1 MKTKKSI
8 LFGFYLLLSIL
19 CADAVAK
26 MATEEIH
33 LAYTQ
38 ANEAFSKANKRSG
51 DSDQAQALYQQ
62 AITGFQKIIEAG
74 GIHNAM
80 LYYNLGNSYL
90 LTDDLGR
97 AILNY
102 RRAQYLDDSNPDI
115 HKNLNFA
122 RSKRIDRFTVTTQKK
137 ILERLF
143 FWHYDLS
150 MKTRFVVGGISLSI
164 LCLWLVLR
172 MWIIKWPAVIP
183 VCSVMLLVLMGMV
196 VSVAVEQHGLS
207 THRSGVIVTESVIAR
222 QGDSDNYPES
232 FTDPLHTGI
241 EFDVIEQRPGWL
253 HINLSSDQDTWIP
266 ADAAEL
272 L

>member
-1 MKTKKSI
+1 MKTKHSI
-8 LFGFYLLLSIL
+8 LFGFYMLLAIV
-19 CADAVAK
+19 CADAVGK
-26 MATEEIH
+26 METDEIH

-38 ANEAFSKANKRSG
+38 ANEAFSKANKTPD
-51 DSDQAQALYQQ
+51 DSEQAQALYQQ
-62 AITGFQKIIEAG
+62 AIVSYEKMIETE

-80 LYYNLGNSYL
+80 LYYNLANSYL

-102 RRAQYLDDSNPDI
+102 RRAQHLDSANPDI

-122 RSKRIDRFTVTTQKK
+122 RSKRIDQFTVTTQKK

-143 FWHYDLS
+143 FWHYDFS
-150 MKTRFVVGGISLSI
+150 MKTRLFVGGVCLSV
-164 LCLWLVLR
+164 LCMWLVLR
-172 MWIIKWPAVIP
+172 IWIVKWPAIIP
-183 VCSVMLLVLMGMV
+183 VCSMMLLVLMGMV
-196 VSVAVEQHGLS
+196 FSVAVEQRALS
-207 THRSGVIVTESVIAR
+207 THRSGVIVAESVVAR

-232 FTDPLHTGI
+232 FSQPLHAGI

-266 ADAAEL
+266 ADSAEL
-272 L
+272 I

>member
-1 MKTKKSI
+1 MITKDSTLLGFCL
-8 LFGFYLLLSIL
+8 LFCVL
-19 CADAVAK
+19 CANAI
-26 MATEEIH
+26 ATMETDEIH

-38 ANEAFSKANKRSG
+38 ANEAFSKANKISD

-62 AITGFQKIIEAG
+62 AIAGYQKIIETG

-80 LYYNLGNSYL
+80 LYYNLANSYL

-102 RRAQYLDDSNPDI
+102 RRAQYLNDSNPDI

-122 RSKRIDRFTVTTQKK
+122 RSKRIDWFTVTTQKK
-137 ILERLF
+137 ILDRLF

-150 MKTRFVVGGISLSI
+150 MKTRFVIGGISLSI
-164 LCLWLVLR
+164 LCLWLIAR

-183 VCSVMLLVLMGMV
+183 VCSTMLLVLMGMV

-207 THRSGVIVTESVIAR
+207 THRSGVIVADSVIAR

-232 FTDPLHTGI
+232 FADPLHAGI

-266 ADAAEL
+266 ADSAEL
-272 L
+272 I

>member
-1 MKTKKSI
+1 
-8 LFGFYLLLSIL
+8 
-19 CADAVAK
+19 
-26 MATEEIH
+26 
-33 LAYTQ
+33 
-38 ANEAFSKANKRSG
+38 
-51 DSDQAQALYQQ
+51 
-62 AITGFQKIIEAG
+62 
-74 GIHNAM
+74 
-80 LYYNLGNSYL
+80 
-90 LTDDLGR
+90 
-97 AILNY
+97 
-102 RRAQYLDDSNPDI
+102 
-115 HKNLNFA
+115 
-122 RSKRIDRFTVTTQKK
+122 VTTQKK

-150 MKTRFVVGGISLSI
+150 MKTRFVIGGISVSI

-183 VCSVMLLVLMGMV
+183 VCSAMLLVLMGMV

-207 THRSGVIVTESVIAR
+207 THRSGVIVADAVIAR

-232 FTDPLHTGI
+232 FTDPLHAGT

-272 L
+272 I